1 MRSKNLKLA
10 GPLTALMEKV
20 WEKVDFGTYHHTDY
34 EGSQRTRERVAIL
47 LDMVFDYIDNL
58 GFRPKLILD
67 AGSGLGFLSALA
79 CLRFREAEI
88 FAADNYSDSSLI
100 GGGIAQARRN
110 IGQLGLSGRIHL
122 VRCDVRMLPV
132 MAGKFDIVCTNLVY
146 HNLGSEFASGVLEL
160 TAAVKNG
167 GFLLFGDL
175 FFDDRFYRSLG
186 NSKIILELGINGRY
200 LNKYRLVLVEI
211 ST

>member
-1 MRSKNLKLA
+1 
-10 GPLTALMEKV
+10 
-20 WEKVDFGTYHHTDY
+20 
-34 EGSQRTRERVAIL
+34 
-47 LDMVFDYIDNL
+47 
-58 GFRPKLILD
+58 
-67 AGSGLGFLSALA
+67 
-79 CLRFREAEI
+79 
-88 FAADNYSDSSLI
+88 
-100 GGGIAQARRN
+100 
-110 IGQLGLSGRIHL
+110 
-122 VRCDVRMLPV
+122 MLPV